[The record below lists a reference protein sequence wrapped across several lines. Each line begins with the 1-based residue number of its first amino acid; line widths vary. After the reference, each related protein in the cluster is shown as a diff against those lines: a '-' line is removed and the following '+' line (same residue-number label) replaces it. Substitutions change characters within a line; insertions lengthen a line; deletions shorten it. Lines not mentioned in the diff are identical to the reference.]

1 MINRSRIL
9 IADDNN
15 LLAELCRQLLDKEFD
30 VVGVV
35 SDGRSIL
42 DAAFD
47 LKPDLILLEVGF
59 PKLNGLEA
67 GRRVK
72 EMLPSTKLVYLTMNV
87 EAKVA
92 VEAFTIGA
100 SGYLLKTCASA
111 ELEFAI
117 GEVIEGKAYL
127 SRAFPATRSISC
139 AARIRIPSGTIA

>member
-1 MINRSRIL
+1 
-9 IADDNN
+9 
-15 LLAELCRQLLDKEFD
+15 
-30 VVGVV
+30 
-35 SDGRSIL
+35 
-42 DAAFD
+42 
-47 LKPDLILLEVGF
+47 
-59 PKLNGLEA
+59 
-67 GRRVK
+67 
-72 EMLPSTKLVYLTMNV
+72 MLPSTKLVYLTMND
-87 EAKVA
+87 EANVA